1 MDYRHDI
8 LLMNPRCK
16 FGDYTAIILVNCLVC
31 YNIGRNFTVVT
42 DSNGCFI
49 TRRLDSKNYRH
60 DFYLLSYKNIKK
72 LLKIILWLIASVLL
86 LVAVL
91 LFSLQFK
98 PVQTYVA
105 KKAASYLSKELNTT
119 ISVTGLYLKP
129 FKSVVLENLVVLDQ
143 EKDTLLNMPKFM
155 VDMNQFSLKKR
166 IVDVN
171 TVQLNDGTIY
181 LKQYKSGNTNL
192 DFIIDYF
199 DSGAQPKTPKKQ
211 KAPYKISFGRVILNN
226 VGFRYVNQK
235 SLAKVQGVNFDD
247 VQLSALNGIL
257 EKLNT
262 TDHLMQADIKNLTFK
277 EKSGFYLKNLSAF
290 TTIDSNQIEL
300 KKLLLVTNESRLRD
314 YFRMKF
320 KTFND
325 FNDYINKVR
334 MKANFKDSHLSSKD
348 VAYFAPQLSEMNLTL
363 DIDGRI
369 EGLVKSLD
377 AKALSVK
384 AGKATYIKGD
394 FVVKGLPYL
403 NDTYMDLKVDM
414 LGTNKKDLD
423 ELFTRTTGK
432 SVKVIPAIVSK
443 FGNVNFNGRF
453 TGFQNDF
460 IAFGEFKTKLGRLV
474 SDVNMKISK
483 QGIPSY
489 SGNVKSY
496 DFNIGE
502 LLDEKSLARVSA
514 SVNIEGIGTEIQ
526 SLKEKIN
533 GKIDYIDF
541 NNYRF
546 RNAVVNGTF
555 DKKLFDGS
563 LKLDDK
569 NINLVFDGTVDL
581 NPKLPVFNFN
591 ATLKEAK
598 LKSIKLIE
606 DSLKVDAVFAT
617 NFSGN
622 NLNNI
627 QGNLLISHI
636 KLTNPKGVYN
646 VDSLELNAAGLGTDR
661 TLSIRS
667 DIFDASI
674 KGQYDLNSIPAY
686 YQALAKTYIPSL
698 KTSSTKYNDQIFEFN
713 LLVKRFEPIA
723 ELVAP
728 GLEIEDQ
735 AVLVGNFNS
744 KANIATLNGFV
755 RKIKYQ
761 GITVNNLILDENT
774 TTNQLQAI
782 ITSDRVDLN
791 DSLYI
796 KNVNIS
802 NVLRNDSLAL
812 NIKLSNSDDVNQ
824 LDLNGLV
831 EFAGDTTARV
841 SILPS
846 LVKINSEDWKIEEK
860 VRINFANGK
869 TEIRNFE
876 LTNGSQM
883 LSING
888 GLSKDPED
896 LLNLG
901 FRNFSLETLNPF
913 VKTLGIKLY
922 GKANGHTRLSSLMA
936 SPKISDSLRIDSL
949 MFNETFIGSL
959 IDTSSF
965 DGAKK
970 AANIYTRILTNDSET
985 FRLDGQ
991 LDLAEKQIDLDVIM
1005 NESKLAVLEPFVKSL
1020 VSDLK
1025 GSISSDIKVRGSF
1038 EQPEI
1043 NGQISLNQA
1052 QLTVNYLKTA
1062 YTISQSVEVDN
1073 SVIRIDDLRL
1083 KDINGNIATANG
1095 SVDLNNISNP
1105 VLNIDIDAQNFMAL
1119 NTSSKDNP
1127 LYFGQAFASGN
1138 FRFKGPTNQMFIGID
1153 AKAEKGTVF
1162 NLPLNSSETV
1172 SSKDFITFVP
1182 KDTAK
1187 VVKKATTFEGL
1198 TMSFKLSIDPNTTA
1212 NIFTTLG
1219 NLSGRGNADLN
1230 LEINSYGDFEMS
1242 GDYIIESGNFD
1253 FTAQEVI
1260 NKKFTIRQGGSIR
1273 WTGNPLNAQIQLKA
1287 IYSLRA
1293 ALNDLY
1299 TAANRTAT
1307 NPERVL
1313 TEVEMGLSG
1322 LLLQPDIKLDI
1333 FFPSNPGYKEE
1344 FQAYFNDLNNLNL
1357 QALSLIIRR
1366 SFAPGTGA
1374 DLGEQLTSGVTS
1386 TATELLFNQFNNV
1399 LSSLN
1404 LDFVDINIRSLSE
1417 ANASFKFFNDRIVL
1431 NAGIVDKRSS
1441 NDLALIGFSKNNV
1454 GGEVEVL
1461 ALIRKDGSLVGKL
1474 ANKPPTQQNV
1484 LISSG
1489 TNQNNN
1495 VTSLG
1500 LIYTQQFDSF
1510 KEFLQ
1515 KISGEF
1521 RRNQQKRAAQELAEK
1536 EAADKKAQQEKEKA
1550 VREKDAKQSAVNGA
1564 NNTRSNDREVPKRE
1578 QPLNTEAVLED
1589 RQKKK

>member
-1 MDYRHDI
+1 
-8 LLMNPRCK
+8 
-16 FGDYTAIILVNCLVC
+16 
-31 YNIGRNFTVVT
+31 
-42 DSNGCFI
+42 
-49 TRRLDSKNYRH
+49 
-60 DFYLLSYKNIKK
+60 
-72 LLKIILWLIASVLL
+72 
-86 LVAVL
+86 
-91 LFSLQFK
+91 
-98 PVQTYVA
+98 
-105 KKAASYLSKELNTT
+105 
-119 ISVTGLYLKP
+119 
-129 FKSVVLENLVVLDQ
+129 
-143 EKDTLLNMPKFM
+143 
-155 VDMNQFSLKKR
+155 
-166 IVDVN
+166 
-171 TVQLNDGTIY
+171 
-181 LKQYKSGNTNL
+181 
-192 DFIIDYF
+192 
-199 DSGAQPKTPKKQ
+199 
-211 KAPYKISFGRVILNN
+211 
-226 VGFRYVNQK
+226 
-235 SLAKVQGVNFDD
+235 
-247 VQLSALNGIL
+247 
-257 EKLNT
+257 
-262 TDHLMQADIKNLTFK
+262 
-277 EKSGFYLKNLSAF
+277 
-290 TTIDSNQIEL
+290 
-300 KKLLLVTNESRLRD
+300 
-314 YFRMKF
+314 
-320 KTFND
+320 
-325 FNDYINKVR
+325 
-334 MKANFKDSHLSSKD
+334 
-348 VAYFAPQLSEMNLTL
+348 
-363 DIDGRI
+363 
-369 EGLVKSLD
+369 
-377 AKALSVK
+377 
-384 AGKATYIKGD
+384 
-394 FVVKGLPYL
+394 
-403 NDTYMDLKVDM
+403 
-414 LGTNKKDLD
+414 
-423 ELFTRTTGK
+423 
-432 SVKVIPAIVSK
+432 
-443 FGNVNFNGRF
+443 
-453 TGFQNDF
+453 
-460 IAFGEFKTKLGRLV
+460 
-474 SDVNMKISK
+474 
-483 QGIPSY
+483 
-489 SGNVKSY
+489 
-496 DFNIGE
+496 
-502 LLDEKSLARVSA
+502 
-514 SVNIEGIGTEIQ
+514 
-526 SLKEKIN
+526 
-533 GKIDYIDF
+533 
-541 NNYRF
+541 
-546 RNAVVNGTF
+546 
-555 DKKLFDGS
+555 
-563 LKLDDK
+563 
-569 NINLVFDGTVDL
+569 
-581 NPKLPVFNFN
+581 
-591 ATLKEAK
+591 
-598 LKSIKLIE
+598 
-606 DSLKVDAVFAT
+606 
-617 NFSGN
+617 
-622 NLNNI
+622 
-627 QGNLLISHI
+627 
-636 KLTNPKGVYN
+636 
-646 VDSLELNAAGLGTDR
+646 
-661 TLSIRS
+661 
-667 DIFDASI
+667 
-674 KGQYDLNSIPAY
+674 
-686 YQALAKTYIPSL
+686 
-698 KTSSTKYNDQIFEFN
+698 
-713 LLVKRFEPIA
+713 
-723 ELVAP
+723 
-728 GLEIEDQ
+728 
-735 AVLVGNFNS
+735 
-744 KANIATLNGFV
+744 
-755 RKIKYQ
+755 
-761 GITVNNLILDENT
+761 
-774 TTNQLQAI
+774 
-782 ITSDRVDLN
+782 
-791 DSLYI
+791 
-796 KNVNIS
+796 
-802 NVLRNDSLAL
+802 
-812 NIKLSNSDDVNQ
+812 
-824 LDLNGLV
+824 
-831 EFAGDTTARV
+831 
-841 SILPS
+841 
-846 LVKINSEDWKIEEK
+846 
-860 VRINFANGK
+860 
-869 TEIRNFE
+869 
-876 LTNGSQM
+876 
-883 LSING
+883 
-888 GLSKDPED
+888 
-896 LLNLG
+896 
-901 FRNFSLETLNPF
+901 
-913 VKTLGIKLY
+913 
-922 GKANGHTRLSSLMA
+922 LMA
-936 SPKISDSLRIDSL
+936 SPKINDSLSVDSL
-949 MFNETFIGSL
+949 MFNETYIGSL

-991 LDLAEKQIDLDVIM
+991 LDLAEKEIDLDVIM
-1005 NESKLAVLEPFVKSL
+1005 NESKLAILEPFVKSL
-1020 VSDLK
+1020 VSNLK
-1025 GSISSDIKVRGSF
+1025 GSISSDIKVRGPF
-1038 EQPEI
+1038 EKPEI

-1073 SVIRIDDLRL
+1073 SVVRIDDLRL

-1474 ANKPPTQQNV
+1474 ANKPPTQQNL

-1515 KISGEF
+1515 KITGEF

-1536 EAADKKAQQEKEKA
+1536 EAADKKAKEEREKASREKESKQTPINGSNN
-1550 VREKDAKQSAVNGA
+1550 VRN
-1564 NNTRSNDREVPKRE
+1564 NDREVPKRE

>member
-1 MDYRHDI
+1 M
-8 LLMNPRCK
+8 
-16 FGDYTAIILVNCLVC
+16 VC

-105 KKAASYLSKELNTT
+105 KKAAAYLSKELNTR
-119 ISVTGLYLKP
+119 ISVSGFYLKP

-155 VDMNQFSLKKR
+155 VDMNQLSFKKR

-171 TVQLNDGTIY
+171 TIQLNDGTIY
-181 LKQYKSGNTNL
+181 LKKYKSGKTNL
-192 DFIIDYF
+192 DFIINYF
-199 DSGAQPKTPKKQ
+199 DSGAETTAPKKEK
-211 KAPYKISFGRVILNN
+211 KAPYKVTFARIILNN
-226 VGFRYVNQK
+226 VAFRYHNQQ
-235 SLAKVQGVNFDD
+235 SLAKVNGVNFDD
-247 VQLSALNGIL
+247 VHLTSLNGIF
-257 EKLNT
+257 EQLNT

-277 EKSGFYLKNLSAF
+277 EKSGFYLKNLTAF

-320 KTFND
+320 NSFND
-325 FNDYINKVR
+325 FNDYFNKVR
-334 MKANFKDSHLSSKD
+334 MKANFKESHLSAKD
-348 VAYFAPQLSEMNLTL
+348 VAFFAPQLADMNLSL
-363 DIDGRI
+363 DIDGQI
-369 EGLVKSLD
+369 EGLVTSLN
-377 AKALSVK
+377 AKALAIK

-394 FVVKGLPYL
+394 FIVKGLPNL
-403 NDTYMDLKVDM
+403 KDTYMDLKIDM

-423 ELFTRTTGK
+423 ELFRSTTGK
-432 SVKVIPAIVSK
+432 SVKVIPVIVSK
-443 FGNVNFNGRF
+443 FGNINFNGRF

-460 IAFGEFKTKLGRLV
+460 IAYGEFKTKLGRIV
-474 SDVNMKISK
+474 SDVNMKIST
-483 QGIPSY
+483 QGVPSY

-496 DFNIGE
+496 DFNIGS
-502 LLDEKSLARVSA
+502 LLDEKSLGRVTA
-514 SVNIEGIGTEIQ
+514 TVKIEGVGTEIQ

-541 NNYRF
+541 NNYRY

-555 DKKLFDGS
+555 NKKLFDGN
-563 LKLDDK
+563 LKLNDK
-569 NINLVFDGTVDL
+569 NIKLDFDGTVDL
-581 NPKLPVFNFN
+581 NPALPVFNFN

-598 LKSIKLIE
+598 LKSIKLIK
-606 DSLKVDAVFAT
+606 DSLKVDAVFST

-646 VDSLELNAAGLGTDR
+646 VDSLELHAAGLGTDR

-698 KTSSTKYNDQIFEFN
+698 KTSSTKYNAQIFEFN
-713 LLVKRFEPIA
+713 LLIKRFEPIA

-735 AVLVGNFNS
+735 AVLIGNFNS
-744 KANIATLNGFV
+744 TKNIATLNGFV

-812 NIKLSNSDDVNQ
+812 NIKLSNADDVNQ

-831 EFAGDTTARV
+831 EFAGDTTARI

-846 LVKINSEDWKIEEK
+846 LVKINNEDWKIEEK

-869 TEIRNFE
+869 TEIRNFDM
-876 LTNGSQM
+876 TNGTQL
-883 LSING
+883 LSVDG
-888 GLSKDPED
+888 ELSKDPAD
-896 LLNLG
+896 LLRVG

-922 GKANGHTRLSSLMA
+922 GKVNGETRLSSLLA
-936 SPKISDSLRIDSL
+936 SPKINDSLKIDSL
-949 MFNETFIGSL
+949 MFNDTYIGSL
-959 IDTSSF
+959 VDTSSF

-970 AANIYTRILTNDSET
+970 AANIYTRILTNDTET
-985 FRLDGQ
+985 FRLDGK
-991 LDLAEKQIDLDVIM
+991 LDLEEKNIDIDVIM
-1005 NESKLAVLEPFVKSL
+1005 NKSKLAVLEPFVKTL
-1020 VSDLK
+1020 VSDLN
-1025 GSISSDIKVRGSF
+1025 GDISSDIKIRGSF
-1038 EQPEI
+1038 DKPEI
-1043 NGQISLNQA
+1043 NGSITLDKGG
-1052 QLTVNYLKTA
+1052 LTVNYLKTA
-1062 YTISQSVEVDN
+1062 YTISQTIDVEN
-1073 SVIRIDDLRL
+1073 SVVQVDDLRL
-1083 KDINGNIATANG
+1083 RDINGNIATANG
-1095 SVDLNNISNP
+1095 TVDLNNISNP
-1105 VLNIDIDAQNFMAL
+1105 ELNIDIDAQNFMAL
-1119 NTSSKDNP
+1119 NTTSKDNP

-1138 FRFKGPTNQMFIGID
+1138 FRFKGPTNKMFIGID

-1172 SSKDFITFVP
+1172 TNKDFITFVP

-1219 NLSGRGNADLN
+1219 NLSGRGNADLS

-1293 ALNDLY
+1293 SLADLY
-1299 TAANRTAT
+1299 RAANRTNSET
-1307 NPERVL
+1307 DRKLV
-1313 TEVEMGLSG
+1313 EVEMGLSG
-1322 LLLQPDIKLDI
+1322 LLLKPDIRLDI
-1333 FFPSNPGYKEE
+1333 FFPSNPGIKEE
-1344 FQAYFNDLNNLNL
+1344 FQAYFNDMNNMNL

-1431 NAGIVDKRSS
+1431 NAGIVDRRSS
-1441 NDLALIGFSKNNV
+1441 SDLALIGFSKDNV

-1474 ANKPPTQQNV
+1474 ANKPPSRQTLFTNS
-1484 LISSG
+1484 IY
-1489 TNQNNN
+1489 NQNNN

-1515 KISGEF
+1515 KITGEF
-1521 RRNQQKRAAQELAEK
+1521 RRNQQKKAAQELAEK
-1536 EAADKKAQQEKEKA
+1536 EAADKKLQQEKEKA
-1550 VREKDAKQSAVNGA
+1550 AKEKELKQTQANGA
-1564 NNTRSNDREVPKRE
+1564 STTKTSDREIPKQE
-1578 QPLNTEAVLED
+1578 QPLNKEAVLGD
-1589 RQKKK
+1589 RQKKR

>member
-1 MDYRHDI
+1 M
-8 LLMNPRCK
+8 
-16 FGDYTAIILVNCLVC
+16 
-31 YNIGRNFTVVT
+31 
-42 DSNGCFI
+42 
-49 TRRLDSKNYRH
+49 
-60 DFYLLSYKNIKK
+60 
-72 LLKIILWLIASVLL
+72 
-86 LVAVL
+86 
-91 LFSLQFK
+91 
-98 PVQTYVA
+98 
-105 KKAASYLSKELNTT
+105 
-119 ISVTGLYLKP
+119 
-129 FKSVVLENLVVLDQ
+129 VLENFIVLDQ

-155 VDMNQFSLKKR
+155 VDMNQFSFKKR
-166 IVDVN
+166 IIDVN
-171 TVQLNDGTIY
+171 TVQLNEGTIY
-181 LKQYKSGNTNL
+181 LKQYKSGKTNF

-199 DSGAQPKTPKKQ
+199 DSGAEPTVPVKKK
-211 KAPYKISFGRVILNN
+211 KAPYKITFGRIILND
-226 VGFRYVNQK
+226 VDFKYHNQK
-235 SLAKVQGVNFDD
+235 SLAKVTGVNFDD
-247 VQLSALNGIL
+247 VHLSDLNGIF
-257 EKLNT
+257 EQLNT
-262 TDHLMQADIKNLTFK
+262 TDHLMQANIKNLTFK

-290 TTIDSNQIEL
+290 TTIDTNQIEL
-300 KKLLLVTNESRLRD
+300 EKLLLVTNQSRLKD

-320 KTFND
+320 KRFAD
-325 FNDYINKVR
+325 FSDYFNKVR

-348 VAYFAPQLSEMNLTL
+348 VAFFAPQLKDMSLSL
-363 DIDGRI
+363 DIDGQI
-369 EGLVKSLD
+369 EGLVKSLS

-394 FVVKGLPYL
+394 FVVKGLPNL
-403 NDTYMDLKVDM
+403 SDTYMDLKIDM

-423 ELFTRTTGK
+423 ELFRNTTGK

-460 IAFGEFKTKLGRLV
+460 IAFGEFKTKLGRVV

-496 DFNIGE
+496 DFNLGA
-502 LLDEKSLARVSA
+502 LLDEKSLGRVTA
-514 SVNIEGIGTEIQ
+514 SVNIEGVGTELQ

-541 NNYRF
+541 NQYRF

-555 DKKLFDGS
+555 DKKLFNGS
-563 LKLDDK
+563 LKLNDK

-598 LKSIKLIE
+598 LKSIKLIN

-627 QGNLLISHI
+627 QGNLVISHI

-646 VDSLELNAAGLGTDR
+646 IDSLELNAAGIGTDR

-698 KTSSTKYNDQIFEFN
+698 KTSSTTYNDQIFEFN

-802 NVLRNDSLAL
+802 NVLRNDSLSL

-869 TEIRNFE
+869 TEIRNFDF
-876 LTNGSQM
+876 TNGPQL

-888 GLSKDPED
+888 ELSKDPAD
-896 LLNLG
+896 LLRVG
-901 FRNFSLETLNPF
+901 FKNFSLETLNPF

-922 GKANGHTRLSSLMA
+922 GKVNGETQLSSLMA
-936 SPKISDSLRIDSL
+936 SPKISDSLTIDSL
-949 MFNETFIGSL
+949 MFNDTFIGSL

-970 AANIYTRILTNDSET
+970 VADIYTRILTNDTET
-985 FRLDGQ
+985 FRLDGA
-991 LDLAEKQIDLDVIM
+991 LDLAEKVIDLDVVM
-1005 NESKLAVLEPFVKSL
+1005 NKSKLAVLEPFVKTL
-1020 VSDLK
+1020 VSDLR
-1025 GSISSDIKVRGSF
+1025 GDISSDIKIKGALDK
-1038 EQPEI
+1038 PEI
-1043 NGQISLNQA
+1043 NGSIALDQG
-1052 QLTVNYLKTA
+1052 QLTVNYLRTA
-1062 YTISQSVEVDN
+1062 YTISQTIEVEN
-1073 SVIRIDDLRL
+1073 SVVRVDDLRL
-1083 KDINGNIATANG
+1083 KDMNGNIATANG

-1119 NTSSKDNP
+1119 NTTSRDNP

-1219 NLSGRGNADLN
+1219 NLGGRGNADLN

-1293 ALNDLY
+1293 SLADLY
-1299 TAANRTAT
+1299 RAANRTSPPT
-1307 NPERVL
+1307 ERLL

-1322 LLLQPDIKLDI
+1322 LLLKPDIRLDI
-1333 FFPSNPGYKEE
+1333 FFPSNPGIKEE
-1344 FQAYFNDLNNLNL
+1344 FQAYFNDMNNMNL

-1417 ANASFKFFNDRIVL
+1417 ANASFKFFNERIVL
-1431 NAGIVDKRSS
+1431 NAGIVDRRSNS
-1441 NDLALIGFSKNNV
+1441 DLALIGFSKDNV

-1461 ALIRKDGSLVGKL
+1461 ALLRKDGSLVGKL
-1474 ANKPPTQQNV
+1474 ANKPPSRQTLFTNST
-1484 LISSG
+1484 I

-1515 KISGEF
+1515 KITGEF
-1521 RRNQQKRAAQELAEK
+1521 RRNQQRQAAQALAEK
-1536 EAADKKAQQEKEKA
+1536 EAADRNKAAQE
-1550 VREKDAKQSAVNGA
+1550 RERATKDSTATQTQANGQTSVG
-1564 NNTRSNDREVPKRE
+1564 NTERQIPKRE
-1578 QPLNTEAVLED
+1578 QPLNKEAVLED
-1589 RQKKK
+1589 RQKRR